1 METIT
6 LDCQTKMAN
15 IFCEDCLARKDCKI
29 HEAIKN
35 MDDAPKDN
43 VHKATAEQDYGRST
57 MA

>member
-1 METIT
+1 M
-6 LDCQTKMAN
+6 DCQTKMAN